1 MLAQVSG
8 QFYIFYYYLLL
19 TVDDVLC
26 DCTGVCVCVCVWGGA
41 LRACERV
48 RCVCVCVRVCVCV
61 CVHVCVRACVCACV
75 CVRACAC
82 VRVCYK
88 TKTPKLMSCM
98 TCLSDSLYDGMED
111 RSKVKRMELWL
122 LMWSHIVT
130 IPVSSLASKGFAS
143 CLYLAG
149 NFGINHVRSDSI
161 QPRHLEYTES

>member
-1 MLAQVSG
+1 M
-8 QFYIFYYYLLL
+8 
-19 TVDDVLC
+19 
-26 DCTGVCVCVCVWGGA
+26 
-41 LRACERV
+41 
-48 RCVCVCVRVCVCV
+48 CVCVCVRACMRVSVSLCVCVCAGACAGVCVRAHARVRCVCEFVRACMCVCV
-61 CVHVCVRACVCACV
+61 CVRMHVCVRVRACVCMRVCACMCVRACVCV
-75 CVRACAC
+75 
-82 VRVCYK
+82 
-88 TKTPKLMSCM
+88 TKPRHPKLMSCM